1 MHFIEWSPIV
11 YKQTIFFWIVGRR
24 LYLFAIFLESDL
36 DTESCMHTVLRSILP
51 YAQESVSNFLGIL
64 VHMVINLSRLD
75 NVYFF

>member
-1 MHFIEWSPIV
+1 MKPHCI
-11 YKQTIFFWIVGRR
+11 QTNYLFWIVGRR

-36 DTESCMHTVLRSILP
+36 NAESCMHTVLRSILP